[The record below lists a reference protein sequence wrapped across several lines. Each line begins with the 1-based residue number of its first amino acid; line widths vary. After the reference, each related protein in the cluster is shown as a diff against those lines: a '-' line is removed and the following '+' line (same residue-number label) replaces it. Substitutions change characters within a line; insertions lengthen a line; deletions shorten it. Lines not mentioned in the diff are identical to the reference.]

1 MGVSSFKRILKGIDK
16 TIDTTSNVA
25 NMSGKVLNK
34 ASKGAEFLAKD
45 AIITG
50 TGVGKTGLDIARKVK
65 KWGFE
70 EMSEEALS
78 NSTNILEHITGMRAK
93 KSTNALAFAA
103 VVGYSG
109 LNIADD
115 VEKTRGM
122 GTIVGADFQPNM
134 INPSINPITEQ
145 TLEEYEQNERI
156 ANRVNE
162 QFHDDFGSAGPDLVF
177 ALHELRNR

>member
-1 MGVSSFKRILKGIDK
+1 MGASSFKRILKGIDK
-16 TIDTTSNVA
+16 AIETTADTA
-25 NMSGKVLNK
+25 NFSGKVINK
-34 ASKGAEFLAKD
+34 ASKGAEYLAKD

-70 EMSEEALS
+70 EMSEEALE
-78 NSTNILEHITGMRAK
+78 NSTNVLEHLTGMRAK

-109 LNIADD
+109 LTVADD

-134 INPSINPITEQ
+134 INPTLNPITEQ
-145 TLEEYEQNERI
+145 TLNEYEQNEKM

-162 QFHDDFGSAGPDLVF
+162 QFHEDFGSAGPDLVF